1 MPSVQGFKKEAHLFA
16 SEVNL
21 FAPILIC
28 FLFTTNIKDLKVGLV
43 NSLNFEFP
51 ALWRGVQVKNY
62 LWYQPLITPFLLKKL
77 QGGTLLFFVYITL
90 KLPRT
95 KFKNKACPHGKS
107 REVFNL
113 KKGPCSTEFELSC
126 PTLPSL
132 LMGGNGSYGSSIDE
146 NGRFA

>member
-1 MPSVQGFKKEAHLFA
+1 MLFPFSDLNDA
-16 SEVNL
+16 VS
-21 FAPILIC
+21 F
-28 FLFTTNIKDLKVGLV
+28 KDLKVGLV

-51 ALWRGVQVKNY
+51 ALWRGVQVKNS

-77 QGGTLLFFVYITL
+77 QSGTLLFFVYITL

-132 LMGGNGSYGSSIDE
+132 DALYFSLLSFIMRTNFRMSSKSSFYVHVLRE
-146 NGRFA
+146 W